1 MCEVCVLYSYYVI
14 CHHPEI
20 KEVCACACAC
30 ACVRAR
36 ACVRV
41 RACACVRA
49 WVYEII
55 IRLEDKFTTKILSVY
70 YILQY
75 IFNYTF

>member
-1 MCEVCVLYSYYVI
+1 
-14 CHHPEI
+14 
-20 KEVCACACAC
+20 
-30 ACVRAR
+30 
-36 ACVRV
+36 VRV